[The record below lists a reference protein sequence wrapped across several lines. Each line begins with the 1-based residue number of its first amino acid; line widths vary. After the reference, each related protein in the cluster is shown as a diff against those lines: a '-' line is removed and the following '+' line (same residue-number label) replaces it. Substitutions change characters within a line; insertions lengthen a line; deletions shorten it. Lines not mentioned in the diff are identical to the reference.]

1 MPRKSRLDKP
11 LEWYPWNPMQW
22 GASKRVQRMSW
33 AQRGLYRELLDE
45 YYLKGGLPADPQAL
59 ADMLGE
65 DADTIGADL
74 AVVMKCFEVRDGRLL
89 NETMDQVMAEQM
101 DRRLA
106 LAERRRKKSGG
117 PDADPDHADGEGDA
131 PGPHGT
137 SVDLPG
143 PPGTSLDHCSGP
155 GTSLVVHVADGTTRT
170 GQDRTEQK
178 ETTTP
183 APPQAG
189 AVKPKNRRTRKDVLA
204 DLESDGIPAEIV
216 KGGTEILTF
225 WHRKDPDGREIRS
238 EADLL
243 IPRLDAIVK
252 RQPLFSI
259 EVLVE
264 AGRSYCE
271 AKRQRYK
278 AAQYFFSLQPDPD
291 SEKPPFYEWAKAVL
305 AKRQIAAQAK
315 AQAPPPPPA
324 SEPQPATV

>member
-1 MPRKSRLDKP
+1 
-11 LEWYPWNPMQW
+11 MQW

-45 YYLKGGLPADPQAL
+45 YYLKGGLPADPEGL
-59 ADMLGE
+59 AAILGE
-65 DADTIGADL
+65 DLENIGHDL
-74 AVVMKCFEVRDGRLL
+74 SVVLKCFEVEDGRLF

-101 DRRLA
+101 ERRLA
-106 LAERRRKKSGG
+106 LAERRRKKAGG
-117 PDADPDHADGEGDA
+117 PDPDLDHANDEGDA

-143 PPGTSLDHCSGP
+143 PLGTTVDLSSGP
-155 GTSLVVHVADGTTRT
+155 GTSPVVRVVDGTTRT
-170 GQDRTEQK
+170 GQDRTGQK

-189 AVKPKNRRTRKDVLA
+189 AVKPKSRRTRKDVLA

-216 KGGTEILTF
+216 KGGTEILAF

-264 AGRSYCE
+264 AGRAYCE

-315 AQAPPPPPA
+315 AQAPPPPPVP
-324 SEPQPATV
+324 EPQPATV